1 MAFPYMSAANRINI
15 PREGGVEDQATLKAA
30 PVREFM
36 KETFLQQKKMEG
48 STTGALQDLLVT
60 RWFKPSQLQ
69 GIMSRLRG
77 AFVKRYIV
85 EKDQ

>member
-36 KETFLQQKKMEG
+36 KETFLQKKNG
-48 STTGALQDLLVT
+48 GKYDWSSA
-60 RWFKPSQLQ
+60 R
-69 GIMSRLRG
+69 
-77 AFVKRYIV
+77 FVSYSV
-85 EKDQ
+85 V

>member
-36 KETFLQQKKMEG
+36 KETFLQKKKKKWRE
-48 STTGALQDLLVT
+48 V
-60 RWFKPSQLQ
+60 
-69 GIMSRLRG
+69 RLELC
-77 AFVKRYIV
+77 KIC
-85 EKDQ
+85 